1 MSGALAMGTNNITN
15 VGTLSGATNSRTADN
30 ILSSTVNPTYVNLPM
45 WSLTNKVFDDSGV
58 SSFNV
63 VSGPASAVNNNLASY
78 NLTTGKIIKD
88 SGLLTSKRIQS

>member
-1 MSGALAMGTNNITN
+1 
-15 VGTLSGATNSRTADN
+15 
-30 ILSSTVNPTYVNLPM
+30 M

-63 VSGPASAVNNNLASY
+63 VTEPASAVNITFASY

-88 SGLLTSKRIQS
+88 SGLLTSNVFKVDGIVAMTGVLNQSNTTDSSSTGTGSIVTLGGLGVAK